1 MEVINYP
8 GYLIYEDGR
17 VYSKKKCR
25 GIEGL
30 FLKQRLS
37 NEYWSVEVC
46 KNGKSKL
53 LRIHRLIGLH
63 YIPNPENKSEVH
75 HIDGNKQN
83 NKLNN
88 LMWVTHQENMNGFK
102 KKYISNTSGYKNIF
116 YDKINNKWKFKRTEN
131 KKVIQKYFKT
141 KQEAI
146 IYKFIFIK
154 FLRKFHHLQLI

>member
-8 GYLIYEDGR
+8 DCSIYEDGR
-17 VYSKKKCR
+17 VYSKR
-25 GIEGL
+25 REGSQGL
-30 FLKQRLS
+30 FLKQRLWRG
-37 NEYWSVEVC
+37 YKIVEVC
-46 KNGKSKL
+46 KNGKSKIF
-53 LRIHRLIGLH
+53 RVHRLIALH
-63 YIPNPENKSEVH
+63 YIPNPENKTDVH

-88 LMWVTHQENMNGFK
+88 LMWATHQENMNGFK

-154 FLRKFHHLQLI
+154 FLRRFPHPQLI